1 MSKVAI
7 VVPSI
12 RVLNNIPGLLKMVN
26 KVHVIIVDEG
36 DEKVRTENDKVLE
49 NIPHSFWGPEERAD
63 DLGPDVDVIPT
74 RCHAETS
81 FGFWKAHQLG
91 AEVVVELDDDVWAE
105 HDGDVVGEHLSNL
118 GPKKGI
124 DIGISKSGWYN
135 PLWIMNHKTNIFPR
149 GFPYD
154 PETRVLGAIGTYS
167 SEPCVLN
174 MGLWSGQPDLDAATI
189 LSLGGLKG
197 RAGEDREEKLLE
209 KKTIVGKNIFFPIC
223 SMNTSFRTEIIP
235 AFYQMYMNY
244 EGLDRYCDIWSGLF
258 IKKICDHLGKNV
270 SLGQPVAEHRKT
282 ERSTFKDLRAEH
294 EGMAINETLWKV
306 VRDMQLEG
314 KTYKDT
320 YDWLIQCLYDDLGK
334 FTDKLHY
341 KMMAKQVEMMAK
353 WSELYE

>member
-1 MSKVAI
+1 VKIALVI
-7 VVPSI
+7 PSI
-12 RVLNNIPGLLKMVN
+12 QRLDCLVGFKPELLRYQARVIV
-26 KVHVIIVDEG
+26 VDEG
-36 DEKVRTENDKVLE
+36 NEVLRE
-49 NIPHSFWGPEERAD
+49 YNSKILGDLDFDFFGPEERAD
-63 DLGPDVDVIPT
+63 RLGPDVDVIPT

-81 FGFWKAHQLG
+81 FGFWMAYEEG
-91 AEVVVELDDDVWAE
+91 AEVVVELDDDCWGNRLLS
-105 HDGDVVGEHLSNL
+105 DHLANL
-118 GPKKGI
+118 GPSKSI
-124 DIGISKSGWYN
+124 RQYISKSGWYN
-135 PLWIMNHKTNIFPR
+135 PLWIMNYETNVYPR
-149 GFPYD
+149 GYPYD
-154 PETRVLGAIGTYS
+154 PDTRVVGGVGTYS
-167 SEPCVLN
+167 SESCVLN

-189 LSLGGLKG
+189 LSFGGLRG
-197 RAGEDREEKLLE
+197 LAGQDPLEQLLE
-209 KKTIVGKNIFFPIC
+209 RKTIVGKDIFFPIC
-223 SMNTSFRTEIIP
+223 SMNTSFRAEIIP

-258 IKKICDHLGKNV
+258 IKKICDHLGKNI
-270 SLGQPVAEHRKT
+270 SLGQPVVEHRKT

-294 EGMAINETLWKV
+294 EGMAINEQLWKV